1 MVTKV
6 MRNVNTDNLC
16 LTHSFRG
23 LGSPTHETRVKMMVL
38 LLLNRPPARTSLTT
52 LLDSLSY

>member
-1 MVTKV
+1 

-23 LGSPTHETRVKMMVL
+23 LGSSTHETRVKMMVL